1 MNIHKYLSQNFLC
14 KIGICVTHHAS
25 YACRD
30 VPDYLTGKH
39 GKQKL
44 INAEAIYENTSIGDS
59 NSLSEFQ
66 FK

>member
-1 MNIHKYLSQNFLC
+1 MCYTPCILYV
-14 KIGICVTHHAS
+14 G
-25 YACRD
+25 RG
-30 VPDYLTGKH
+30 VPDYITGKH

-44 INAEAIYENTSIGDS
+44 INAEAIYENTSVGDS